1 MSLPL
6 FFVDGLVDSSVLQLD
21 EDTSRHIIQVLRMK
35 EGEKLKLTDGRG
47 HFADAMISDAHKKH
61 AGVKILSVE
70 TTSSASSNLTIAI
83 SLVKNASRFEWFLEK
98 ATEFG
103 VHEIVPMI
111 CERTERQKFRLDR
124 MLGICKSAMLQSLQ
138 AWMPLLAEPVSFN
151 DVLLNTKQQQKMIAH
166 CEKNAK
172 VEFASLFNPSLE
184 SHIILIGP
192 EGDFTSNEIS
202 AALRNNFTPV
212 SLGATR
218 LRTETAGIFTAAWA
232 SGAKEQD

>member
-6 FFVDGLVDSSVLQLD
+6 FFVDGLATTSVLQLD

-35 EGEKLKLTDGRG
+35 EGEKLRLTDGRG
-47 HFADAMISDAHKKH
+47 HFAEATISDAHKKH
-61 AGVKILSVE
+61 AGVQIASLD
-70 TTSSASSNLTIAI
+70 TIPPASSKLTIAI

-103 VHEIVPMI
+103 VHEVVPII
-111 CERTERQKFRLDR
+111 CDRTERQKFRHDR

-151 DVLLNTKQQQKMIAH
+151 DIISNTKQQQKMIAH
-166 CEKNAK
+166 CEKDAK

-192 EGDFTSNEIS
+192 EGDFTSDEIS
-202 AALRNNFTPV
+202 SAVKNNFVPV

-218 LRTETAGIFTAAWA
+218 LRTETAGLFAAAWG
-232 SGAKEQD
+232 SGAREVD